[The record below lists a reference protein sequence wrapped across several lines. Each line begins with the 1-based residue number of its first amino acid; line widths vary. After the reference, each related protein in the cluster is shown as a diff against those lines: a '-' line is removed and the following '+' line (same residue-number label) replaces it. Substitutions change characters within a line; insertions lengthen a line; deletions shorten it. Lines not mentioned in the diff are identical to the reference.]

1 MENRII
7 EKQNMSLLVNSL
19 TSAEGAEV
27 IGPRRKDGKY
37 AFGKIADASEL
48 CLDYDTTVLPPKMY
62 LLPPK
67 ETLITFKLEKECK
80 VEPVIE
86 DKSVILF
93 GVHPHDIKA
102 IELLDATFS
111 ATNPD
116 VNYLSRREKITVI
129 GVDCLNPNPNAFC
142 ASLGTAIAETGFDL
156 LLTDIG
162 DRYVVTIGSS
172 KGKELLREHAE
183 TREASQAELAQRDVE
198 RQKALANYKVSLKMP
213 PEEIPK
219 LLDKS
224 WDSHV
229 FEERS
234 EKCLNCGSCVMVC
247 PTCFCFDV
255 QDDVALNLKQG
266 ERYRQ
271 WDACMLT
278 DFALVA
284 GGANFREDKKSRL
297 RHRMYR
303 KGKYLWERYG
313 KLGCV
318 GCGRCASACLAE
330 IASPAETFNLLKE
343 ESK

>member
-1 MENRII
+1 MENKII
-7 EKQNMSLLVNSL
+7 EKHNMASFINKLINSD
-19 TSAEGAEV
+19 TKI
-27 IGPRRKDGKY
+27 IGPKRKDNKY
-37 AFGKIADASEL
+37 AFARLTDASEL

-86 DKSVILF
+86 GESVILF

-102 IELLDATFS
+102 IEFLDAAFS
-111 ATNPD
+111 DTNVD
-116 VNYLSRREKITVI
+116 SNYHCRREKITII

-162 DRYVVTIGSS
+162 DSYVVTIGST
-172 KGKELLREHAE
+172 KGKGLLREYAE
-183 TREASQAELAQRDVE
+183 LREASQAELAQRDVE
-198 RQKALANYKVSLKMP
+198 RQKALANYKVTLKMP

-224 WDSHV
+224 WDSPV
-229 FEERS
+229 FEEKS

-284 GGANFREDKKSRL
+284 GEANFREDKKGRL
-297 RHRMYR
+297 RHRIYR
-303 KGKYLWERYG
+303 KGKYSWERYG
-313 KLGCV
+313 KLDCV
-318 GCGRCASACLAE
+318 GCGRCASACLAD
-330 IASPAETFNLLKE
+330 IASPAEILNLLKE